1 MRAPDRATVVALTLG
16 LLLSAPPLHAQGL
29 VGGIAVDSATGVRLP
44 CVDVALEDTT
54 ERVVARGLTT
64 YDGTFQFDAPARG
77 AYRYRFS
84 VWHHLPVIGPL
95 ELLEPSSERARM
107 YQLAFANDPQ
117 QKRRLWPD
125 TADSPPGAP
134 RDPGKSRIAYPKE
147 LLEKGIEGTV
157 TVHYAVDSAGSV
169 IGPSIRVISATDPR
183 FESPVS
189 SWLQSVQLEPARRAG
204 QPSCALMLNQPFNF
218 SVKP

>member
-1 MRAPDRATVVALTLG
+1 MRITLVAAVLVVA
-16 LLLSAPPLHAQGL
+16 APVHAQGL
-29 VGGIAVDSATGVRLP
+29 VGGIAVDSATGMRLP

-54 ERVVARGLTT
+54 GRVVARGLTT
-64 YDGTFQFDAPARG
+64 YDGAFQFDAPARG

-84 VWHHLPVIGPL
+84 VWHHIPVVGPTEML
-95 ELLEPSSERARM
+95 DPSSERARM
-107 YQLAFANDPQ
+107 YQLAFVNDQ
-117 QKRRLWPD
+117 QQTRKLWPD
-125 TADSPPGAP
+125 TVDSPPGAP

-147 LLEKGIEGTV
+147 LLDKGIDGTV

-183 FESPVS
+183 FEPPVS